1 MSVSDLFRYRRH
13 FRELPLNRITLLMG
27 VGFFI
32 AFVIF
37 VRLVQ
42 LQVVQA
48 KYYKEIAFEKNYG
61 YTEIPARRGDILIQ
75 DRHSGEP
82 FALATNTTLNMVY
95 ADPTLI
101 EDPIYVAEKLAPL
114 LFDLEAERERDAERY
129 ETLLRELEKAGRN
142 IEKETQQTE
151 TTPIEPTVQST
162 EPTTPITGITPAI
175 NPATEPNTTLP
186 QLSTA
191 LSYNDPR
198 LHSDEEL
205 FLLYKNQ
212 LLETLSQK
220 TRPVILLGE
229 DLDAQTIANLK
240 SMPLAGLTGIEL
252 TQNGDLYAYPAQIA
266 NKEITAKRLGEI
278 LQTDTKRMERI
289 LLGRNR
295 YVVLKRKLEPKVS
308 AEIERLA
315 VEEKKTFFG
324 IRMQEEY
331 FRFYPEQEMAAQVL
345 GYITNSRGQYGI
357 EERFNTELKG
367 RNGFFTSQIDASG
380 KQITVG
386 DSEIQEAVNGANITL
401 TIDRAI
407 QAEAEKIVK
416 EGVEKYQA
424 DSAVII
430 VQEPKTGKILAMA
443 HYPTFNP
450 NAFGDV
456 YELEEIELS
465 QNDRDNLYVTGEG
478 DQQKMYLYIRK
489 DPDIRIEIFYDAEK
503 DKYYKYANDVG
514 PDVYQLKG
522 VTLPYEPGS
531 VFKPIAMAAGIDAGE
546 VTPYTTFNSSG
557 PVKVDEFEIHTFNDR
572 YWGLS
577 TMTDVLIHS
586 DNTGMVFVARKL
598 GKAMLYDYLQA
609 FGFLDKTNIEFE
621 GEHPGKVEYYDFWAE
636 SELVT
641 KAFGQGISITPI
653 QLVTAIS
660 TIANGGLLM
669 QPYIVDSIEYRDTG
683 KRQEFDPKVARRV
696 LKEKTAN
703 EVKAMMVAVV
713 EGSDPL
719 GRMENY
725 FVAGKTGTAQTYK
738 HGKALKGVGTTNASF
753 VGFAP
758 IDNPKFTVLIKVE
771 RPKTTE
777 WGATTAGPM
786 FKQLAEFLMNYYNIP
801 PDKRL

>member
-1 MSVSDLFRYRRH
+1 MSVSDLFRYRTH
-13 FRELPLNRITLLMG
+13 FRELPLNRITLIMG
-27 VGFFI
+27 IGFFI

-37 VRLVQ
+37 VRLIQ

-48 KYYKEIAFEKNYG
+48 GYYKEIAFEKNYG
-61 YTEIPARRGDILIQ
+61 YTEIPARRGDIRIQ

-101 EDPIYVAEKLAPL
+101 ENPVYVAEKLAPL

-129 ETLLRELEKAGRN
+129 ENLLRELEKAGQK
-142 IEKETQQTE
+142 IEEEQTLSGAE
-151 TTPIEPTVQST
+151 GPAPLSPSPSTSTSPPPEPQPTPSVLSSPILN
-162 EPTTPITGITPAI
+162 TP
-175 NPATEPNTTLP
+175 
-186 QLSTA
+186 
-191 LSYNDPR
+191 SYNDPR
-198 LHSDEEL
+198 LHTDEEL

-229 DLDAQTIANLK
+229 DLDAQTIADLK
-240 SMPLAGLTGIEL
+240 SAPLTGLTGMEL
-252 TQNGDLYAYPAQIA
+252 TENGDLYAYPAQIA
-266 NKEITAKRLGEI
+266 NPQNTAKRLAEI
-278 LQTDTKRMERI
+278 FQTDTKRMERI

-295 YVVLKRKLEPKVS
+295 YVVLKRKLEPKIS

-315 VEEKKTFFG
+315 IEEKKTFFG

-345 GYITNSRGQYGI
+345 GYVTNSRGQYGI

-367 RNGFFTSQIDASG
+367 QNGFFTSQIDASG

-424 DSAVII
+424 DSAIII

-450 NAFGDV
+450 NLFGDV

-465 QNDRDNLYVTGEG
+465 QNDRENLYVTGEG

-489 DPDIRIEIFYDAEK
+489 DPDVRIEIFYDAEK

-598 GKAMLYDYLQA
+598 GRKLLYNYLQS
-609 FGFLDKTNIEFE
+609 FGFLDETQIEFE
-621 GEHPGKVEYYDFWAE
+621 GEHEGKVEYYDFWAE

-660 TIANGGLLM
+660 AIANGGLLM
-669 QPYIVDSIEYRDTG
+669 QPYIVDSIEYMDTD
-683 KRQEFDPKVARRV
+683 KRQEFDPKVTRRV

-758 IDNPKFTVLIKVE
+758 IDDPQFTVMIRVE

-786 FKQLAEFLMNYYNIP
+786 FKQLAEFLVNYYNIP
-801 PDKRL
+801 PDKN

>member
-1 MSVSDLFRYRRH
+1 MSVSNFFRYRRH
-13 FRELPLNRITLLMG
+13 FRELPLNRITLIMG
-27 VGFFI
+27 AGFFV

-37 VRLVQ
+37 IRLVQ
-42 LQVVQA
+42 LQVIQA

-101 EDPIYVAEKLAPL
+101 EDPIYIAEKLAPL
-114 LFDLEAERERDAERY
+114 LFDLEAERERDEERY
-129 ETLLRELEKAGRN
+129 ETLLQELEKAGKKL
-142 IEKETQQTE
+142 EEGEETEEPTAQPTE
-151 TTPIEPTVQST
+151 TTPIPDIA
-162 EPTTPITGITPAI
+162 PPI
-175 NPATEPNTTLP
+175 PNTNFQILNT
-186 QLSTA
+186 

-198 LHSDEEL
+198 LHTDEEL

-229 DLDAQTIANLK
+229 DLDAQTIADLK
-240 SMPLAGLTGIEL
+240 AAPLVGIEL
-252 TQNGDLYAYPAQIA
+252 TENGDLYAYPAQIA
-266 NKEITAKRLGEI
+266 NKEFVAKRLGEV
-278 LQTDTKRMERI
+278 LQTDAKRMERI

-295 YVVLKRKLEPKVS
+295 YVVLKRKLAPKTS
-308 AEIERLA
+308 AEIERLST
-315 VEEKKTFFG
+315 EEKKPFFG

-345 GYITNSRGQYGI
+345 GYITNNRGQYGI
-357 EERFNTELKG
+357 EERFNSELKG
-367 RNGFFTSQIDASG
+367 QNGFFSSQIDASG

-456 YELEEIELS
+456 YELKEIELS

-478 DQQKMYLYIRK
+478 NQQKMYLYIRK

-514 PDVYQLKG
+514 PDVYQLKS

-557 PVKVDEFEIHTFNDR
+557 PVKVDEYEIHTFNDR
-572 YWGLS
+572 YYGLS

-598 GKAMLYDYLQA
+598 GKALLYDYLQN
-609 FGFLDKTNIEFE
+609 FGFLDKTKIEFE
-621 GEHPGKVEYYDFWAE
+621 GENSGKVEYYDFWAE

-641 KAFGQGISITPI
+641 KAFGQGISVTPI
-653 QLVTAIS
+653 QLITAIS
-660 TIANGGLLM
+660 AIANGGLLM
-669 QPYIVDSIEYRDTG
+669 QPYIVESVEYTDTG
-683 KRQEFDPKVARRV
+683 KTQTFDPKVTRRA

-703 EVKAMMVAVV
+703 EVKAMMIAVV

-719 GRMENY
+719 GRIENY

-738 HGKALKGVGTTNASF
+738 HGKALKGVGTTNASM

-758 IDNPKFTVLIKVE
+758 INDPQFTVLVKVE
-771 RPKTTE
+771 HPKTTE

-786 FKQLAEFLMNYYNIP
+786 LKQLVEFLVNYYNIP
-801 PDKRL
+801 PDKK